1 MCCEYQE
8 TINGEKLTV
17 FFDIRNQLYV
27 LQVLNQDHLTSF
39 QDEFPL
45 TNSVFSRV

>member
-27 LQVLNQDHLTSF
+27 FASTQSRSF
-39 QDEFPL
+39 NFFP
-45 TNSVFSRV
+45 R